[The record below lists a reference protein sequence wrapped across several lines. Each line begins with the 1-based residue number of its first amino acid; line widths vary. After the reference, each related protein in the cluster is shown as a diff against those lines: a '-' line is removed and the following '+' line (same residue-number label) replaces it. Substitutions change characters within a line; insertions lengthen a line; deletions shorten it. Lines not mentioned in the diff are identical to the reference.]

1 MLIATITVSGQQSNL
16 IYDNQRLFFDGYLDP
31 LNNADNTK
39 QLIKTLGIIVS
50 VLPVQLDIVEALSK
64 YKNVRV
70 EYLNIIPEFED
81 QSEVLI

>member
-1 MLIATITVSGQQSNL
+1 MLIATITVSGQESNL
-16 IYDNQRLFFDGYLDP
+16 IYDNQRLFFDGYLEP
-31 LNNADNTK
+31 LNDAVNTK
-39 QLIKTLGIIVS
+39 KLIKALGIMVS
-50 VLPVQLDIVEALSK
+50 VLPAQVDIVEALSK

>member
-1 MLIATITVSGQQSNL
+1 MLIATITVSGQVSNL
-16 IYDNQRLFFDGYLDP
+16 IYDNQRLSFDGYLKS
-31 LNNADNTK
+31 LNDEANTK
-39 QLIKTLGIIVS
+39 KLIKALGIMVS

-70 EYLNIIPEFED
+70 DYLNIIPEFED

>member
-16 IYDNQRLFFDGYLDP
+16 IYDNQRLSFYGYLEP
-31 LNNADNTK
+31 LNDEANTK
-39 QLIKTLGIIVS
+39 KLIKALGIMVS

-70 EYLNIIPEFED
+70 DYLNIIPEFED